1 MLQSMGSQR
10 VGPNLETEQQQKCSD
25 RKNVLDFLGRS
36 NGIKGS
42 LEVEEGSNRKESEK
56 EM

>member
-10 VGPNLETEQQQKCSD
+10 VGPNRATEQQGSD

-42 LEVEEGSNRKESEK
+42 LAVEEGGNRKESEK